1 MPYTVHIH
9 NWWVK
14 SPEKIHIRVAF
25 PGDYVSF
32 EAFIFQ
38 GRLQGV
44 ETLIGKTWKDVGLY
58 QNWWFWQEHVRKWGD
73 FEDEKTIIPKWEI
86 CKEDGMKLTIFLW
99 VKKKELGDHI
109 V

>member
-1 MPYTVHIH
+1 MFIDTYIYIYMPYTVHIH

-58 QNWWFWQEHVRKWGD
+58 QNWWFWQEHVDVGQNGRPMW
-73 FEDEKTIIPKWEI
+73 
-86 CKEDGMKLTIFLW
+86 
-99 VKKKELGDHI
+99 DHRC
-109 V
+109 